1 MSLKTINLKIME
13 TKEQKENDYRKFRL
27 MRKFM
32 QAVQFN

>member
-27 MRKFM
+27 TYRSYA
-32 QAVQFN
+32 QLGS